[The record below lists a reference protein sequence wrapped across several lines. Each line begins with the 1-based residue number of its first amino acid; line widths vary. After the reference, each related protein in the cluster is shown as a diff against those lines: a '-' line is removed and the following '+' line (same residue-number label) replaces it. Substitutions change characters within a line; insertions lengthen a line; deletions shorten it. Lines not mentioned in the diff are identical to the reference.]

1 MAHGALPRGFGS
13 SCFGLERA
21 CDDQHEL
28 VHRRFMYALYV
39 ATMDLRSRARRRT
52 LRRVMVAL
60 LATLVSVARPV
71 GAQASAPAEL
81 SLASALALAQR
92 QSPLFERVEARY
104 GIARGD
110 VRTAGQWPNPTLEYR
125 RENLGSPLLPD
136 EFVTAYIPIDV
147 TGRRV
152 QLARATRRG
161 TARALAERDAAQQDA
176 ALTIARAW
184 VAAVL
189 AAELAQV
196 TAQQHEA
203 ADEIAR
209 LEAVRAGEGVS
220 SEAAA
225 RRTRVEATRLAHLR
239 ALAEARAV
247 QERGALATALG
258 VPDTQL
264 PALPL
269 SRDGR
274 SALASAT
281 VDASLRA
288 ALDTLSTLDLEA
300 LRARALADRAEL
312 RAASL
317 AREEASFRQA
327 VERGGVLGDW
337 QLQGGSKL
345 TGGFFTGQI
354 GLAVPIPIFHRNG
367 GARERSAG
375 EVRDADALSRTTAL
389 AVEADVRA
397 AHDALRRLR
406 TLGTAAQES
415 PADADVIADAA
426 RVAYAEGHM
435 TLLEL
440 LDAQRAAADA
450 RTLARQYAADLLLA
464 RLTLAR
470 AVGAP
475 ILPGAPQ

>member
-1 MAHGALPRGFGS
+1 V
-13 SCFGLERA
+13 RA
-21 CDDQHEL
+21 
-28 VHRRFMYALYV
+28 
-39 ATMDLRSRARRRT
+39 
-52 LRRVMVAL
+52 
-60 LATLVSVARPV
+60 
-71 GAQASAPAEL
+71 
-81 SLASALALAQR
+81 
-92 QSPLFERVEARY
+92 
-104 GIARGD
+104 
-110 VRTAGQWPNPTLEYR
+110 AGQWPNPTLEYR

-161 TARALAERDAAQQDA
+161 AARALAERDAEQQDA

-189 AAELAQV
+189 AAELASV
-196 TAQQHEA
+196 TAQQHDA
-203 ADEIAR
+203 AEEIAR
-209 LEAVRAGEGVS
+209 LEAVRAAEGVS

-225 RRTRVEATRLAHLR
+225 RRTRVEATRLAHVR

-258 VPDTQL
+258 LANNVL
-264 PALPL
+264 PALPVT
-269 SRDGR
+269 RNGR
-274 SALASAT
+274 SALTDAALDTSAHA
-281 VDASLRA
+281 V
-288 ALDTLSTLDLEA
+288 LDTLSTLDVDT
-300 LRARALADRAEL
+300 LRARALANRAEL
-312 RAASL
+312 RASSL

-345 TGGFFTGQI
+345 TGGFFTGQL
-354 GLAVPIPIFHRNG
+354 GLAVPIPLFHRNG

-375 EVRDADALSRTTAL
+375 VLRDADAMARTTAL
-389 AVEADVRA
+389 AVDAEVRA

-406 TLGTAAQES
+406 ALGASAQQA

-475 ILPGAPQ
+475 LLPGAPQ